1 MFSVAHWL
9 LYSAVRCN
17 SDYQVHVSYVGWAT
31 CSRATVKIR
40 LYVFKQKKQK
50 NKKKHGLS
58 QQMVSEQLVLWF
70 VRKAERENLGLCQS
84 LIITKEP

>member
-1 MFSVAHWL
+1 MICFPLHIDYYIPLLDVILIIRCMCHMLAERHVVVPLWRSVCMFS
-9 LYSAVRCN
+9 N
-17 SDYQVHVSYVGWAT
+17 
-31 CSRATVKIR
+31 K
-40 LYVFKQKKQK
+40 K